1 MEKQGW
7 TWRAWM
13 LYSALL
19 VVVLNPPLHL
29 STGPAWP
36 AHGCIRRAQ
45 VIPDYLAPIRVSLLL
60 DCRYCSIG
68 GAALSAMQAVVQ
80 RLSSAGGARAASSRW
95 LATAARPVARSPL
108 NMPADMAPSKVGP
121 KWRRPRVSRRKAAT
135 MRKAA
140 LVNGTYGS
148 WDAATGALRG
158 GSYSAAPR
166 TSCATPL
173 TTGTGWDPA
182 WDPTPM
188 AGVARPPKGR
198 RHEKAKPERCVV
210 GRGFETAGPEH
221 AHAPLLTASP
231 RSRLPWQRWTR
242 RSQTTKRCVPRLAT
256 ARLSVACATYLAHW
270 RRAALLACGK
280 TRWWH
285 CCPRKTR
292 GSADG
297 CCTHWRR
304 RLSARHGL

>member
-173 TTGTGWDPA
+173 PTGTGWDPA

-210 GRGFETAGPEH
+210 GRGFETAGPRARPRPP
-221 AHAPLLTASP
+221 AHSIAKIQAALAEMDKKIADYKKVRPSSCHGTALRRMCHIP
-231 RSRLPWQRWTR
+231 RTLAQSRP
-242 RSQTTKRCVPRLAT
+242 
-256 ARLSVACATYLAHW
+256 ARLRKDSVV
-270 RRAALLACGK
+270 ALLSK
-280 TRWWH
+280 KDPWER
-285 CCPRKTR
+285 
-292 GSADG
+292 
-297 CCTHWRR
+297 
-304 RLSARHGL
+304 